1 MGKAHIGE
9 NYSFFSLKINLKPEK
24 PHKATYLE
32 GILNYINE
40 YLSALGL
47 SQTVWGEMICNP
59 QKTIFFN
66 NFSSLRVI
74 L

>member
-9 NYSFFSLKINLKPEK
+9 NYSFFSLKIDFKPEK

-32 GILNYINE
+32 GILDYINE
-40 YLSALGL
+40 YLNALGR

-59 QKTIFFN
+59 QKTIF
-66 NFSSLRVI
+66 
-74 L
+74 